1 MPDPTSAT
9 GRQYGWRITVQSL
22 HPDQMAAGHQSV
34 FTVEPGPLPTNVQAA
49 LRSVADT
56 LDDCMGSED

>member
-1 MPDPTSAT
+1 MPDPTNIT

-34 FTVEPGPLPTNVQAA
+34 FAVDPGVLPMRIQDA
-49 LRSVADT
+49 LRSIADT
-56 LDDCMGSED
+56 LDTLDA